1 MSRGLTDDILPE
13 NQEDNLSPS
22 DLPTIPEMDQAIRQ
36 LYEMLSELNIRVDVI
51 KDILG
56 ASIATQDRR
65 EKNNG

>member
-13 NQEDNLSPS
+13 QLEQPEG

>member
-1 MSRGLTDDILPE
+1 MSRGLTDEVLPE
-13 NQEDNLSPS
+13 EPEQSKG

-56 ASIATQDRR
+56 ASIATQDRK
-65 EKNNG
+65 EKING